1 MEESYEPED
10 VAAKLTPRQE
20 AFCQAVAHGASAASA
35 ARAAGYAPGSVRNQ
49 ACRLLNLD
57 DVRTRIEELREGMRE
72 TRNREVA
79 ELTSIVRETLDA
91 AREKGKLDLVLKA
104 AGLLARLNGLFA
116 HHLPEI
122 AHAALQP
129 ADGLLDAHES
139 AERRARR
146 RAARQERD
154 CQEPDNPHGS
164 LNAWDFMTRE
174 LEEIHGPNYQLRDED
189 EGGNGGEAAEA
200 PVAEPEDITPDE
212 RETLAF
218 YKELHRQH
226 GLRCDPPT
234 TFPDGRPWDGIGPHP
249 QEDEDIFY
257 RFTPGHRRQVLD
269 DSSEAAR
276 DRALLT
282 QAGLPHLIGP
292 PK

>member
-1 MEESYEPED
+1 MEEDYGSED

-35 ARAAGYAPGSVRNQ
+35 ARAAGYAPGSARNQ

-72 TRNREVA
+72 ARNREVA
-79 ELTSIVRETLDA
+79 ELTSIVRETLAA
-91 AREKGKLDLVLKA
+91 ARERGKLDLVLKA
-104 AGLLARLNGLFA
+104 VGLLARLNGLFA

-146 RAARQERD
+146 RAGRQERD
-154 CQEPDNPHGS
+154 SQEPDNPRGS
-164 LNAWDFMTRE
+164 LNARDFMTRE
-174 LEEIHGPNYQLRDED
+174 LEEIHGPNYQLRDDDED
-189 EGGNGGEAAEA
+189 ETGEASC
-200 PVAEPEDITPDE
+200 AEPDDITPAE

-234 TFPDGRPWDGIGPHP
+234 MFPDGRPWDGIGPHP
-249 QEDEDIFY
+249 QEEQDIFY

-292 PK
+292 PE

>member
-1 MEESYEPED
+1 MEEDYGSEN
-10 VAAKLTPRQE
+10 VAEKLTPRQE
-20 AFCQAVAHGASAASA
+20 AFCQSAAHGASAASA

-72 TRNREVA
+72 TRNQEVA
-79 ELTSIVRETLDA
+79 ELTSIVRETLA
-91 AREKGKLDLVLKA
+91 AAQEKGKLDLVLKA
-104 AGLLARLNGLFA
+104 VGLLARLDGLFA

-146 RAARQERD
+146 RAGR
-154 CQEPDNPHGS
+154 QEPDRQEPDS
-164 LNAWDFMTRE
+164 L
-174 LEEIHGPNYQLRDED
+174 HGPNYQFRDDD
-189 EGGNGGEAAEA
+189 ENETDEA
-200 PVAEPEDITPDE
+200 PGGEPEDITPDE

-218 YKELHRQH
+218 YKELHRQD
-226 GLRCDPPT
+226 GLRCGPPP

-249 QEDEDIFY
+249 QEEEDIFY

-269 DSSEAAR
+269 DSSETAR

-282 QAGLPHLIGP
+282 QAGFPHLIGP